1 MSSYEDPVTTTIRL
15 LSKNIRVVKEDSSVA
30 SIYVSQQWY
39 DRELFKNYDAQI
51 TVGLSQSEDH
61 KVDLAGRIRQ
71 RRGRLVVNLWATDKP
86 ASSDPG
92 RLMRQ
97 KMVEEVN
104 RIVRQN
110 MKIPNQ
116 TVYDFVGLGYPS
128 GDPHKAFSAVATSEL
143 APTDTAWA
151 ELSTLDYQKIWYAD
165 ATDYSKS
172 ASVNLQFALMLF
184 RLKIPSK
191 ASAFQSMVLSFVGY
205 GTSPDGNGCTAKVWN
220 PHTSQ
225 WENASS
231 GSGSSNQ
238 TITITLTSTA
248 SNYVDVNGYVW
259 LVART
264 ANIGDGSTPA
274 VLNCDYVSCMVTVNG
289 ISYLDVVSYRDRD
302 KVDVKPFIFRT
313 EFILKS
319 WSFEDIGGIF

>member
-51 TVGLSQSEDH
+51 TVGLSSSEDH

-86 ASSDPG
+86 ASSDSG

-104 RIVRQN
+104 HIVRQN

-143 APTDTAWA
+143 APSDTAWA
-151 ELSTLDYQKIWYAD
+151 ELSALDYQKIWYAD
-165 ATDYSKS
+165 STDYSKS

-191 ASAFQSMVLSFVGY
+191 ASTIRSMILSFVGY
-205 GTSPDGNGCTAKVWN
+205 GSAPGGNGCTAKVWN
-220 PHTSQ
+220 PHTIQ
-225 WENASS
+225 WENTSS

-238 TITITLTSTA
+238 TITISLTSTA
-248 SNYVDVNGYVW
+248 PNYVDANGYVW
-259 LVART
+259 LLAKST
-264 ANIGDGSTPA
+264 NPSNGTTPA
-274 VLNCDYVSCMVTVNG
+274 VLNCDYVSCTVTVNG
-289 ISYLDVVSYRDRD
+289 IAYLDVVSYQDKD
-302 KVDVKPFIFRT
+302 KVDVKPLIFRT
-313 EFILKS
+313 AFVLNS
-319 WSFEDIGGIF
+319 WSLEDIGGIF

>member
-51 TVGLSQSEDH
+51 TVGLSSSEDH

-71 RRGRLVVNLWATDKP
+71 RRGRLVVNLWASDKP

-116 TVYDFVGLGYPS
+116 TIYDFAGLGYPS

-151 ELSTLDYQKIWYAD
+151 ELSALDYQKIWYAD

-172 ASVNLQFALMLF
+172 ASVNLQYALMLF

-191 ASAFQSMVLSFVGY
+191 ASAFQSMVLIFVGY
-205 GTSPDGNGCTAKVWN
+205 GTAPGGNGCSIKVWN
-220 PHTSQ
+220 PATSQ

-231 GSGSSNQ
+231 GTGSSNQ
-238 TITITLTSTA
+238 TITISLTSTA
-248 SNYVDVNGYVW
+248 PNYVDGNGYVW
-259 LVART
+259 LLVRST
-264 ANIGDGSTPA
+264 NSSNGTTPA
-274 VLNCDYVSCMVTVNG
+274 VLNCDYVGCMITVNG
-289 ISYLDVVSYRDRD
+289 ITYLDVVSYQDKD

-313 EFILKS
+313 IFVLKS
-319 WSFEDIGGIF
+319 WSLEDIGGIF